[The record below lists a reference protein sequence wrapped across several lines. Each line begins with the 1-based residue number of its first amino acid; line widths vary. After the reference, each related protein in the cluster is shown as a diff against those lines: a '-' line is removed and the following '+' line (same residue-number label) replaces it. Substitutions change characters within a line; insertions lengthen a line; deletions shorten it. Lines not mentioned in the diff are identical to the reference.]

1 MAQAKTLI
9 KAELKRL
16 FDVTRSCSR
25 YAERDVTMLQLTHY
39 CGMRVGEVAALRI
52 TDVVDEMGKVR
63 AEIVLAAAITKSKRA
78 RRIFV
83 PRQMQRQ
90 LQRYRNT
97 LPSTITP
104 NTYLFSTQ
112 KQSHFT
118 ANTAAQHLQRLYA
131 KAAVSGATSHSGRRT
146 WLTELSSKGVGVQV
160 LAEMAGHASIQT
172 TQRYIDVNDEQMRC
186 AAELI

>member
-1 MAQAKTLI
+1 M
-9 KAELKRL
+9 
-16 FDVTRSCSR
+16 TRSCSR
-25 YAERDVTMLQLTHY
+25 YAQRDVTMLQLTHY
-39 CGMRVGEVAALRI
+39 CGMHVGKVAALRI
-52 TDVVDEMGKVR
+52 ENVVDENYNVR
-63 AEIVLAAAITKSKRA
+63 TEILLAASITKSKRA

-83 PRQMQRQ
+83 PRQMHRQ
-90 LQRYRNT
+90 LQQYINT
-97 LPSTITP
+97 LSSTSAP

-118 ANTAAQHLQRLYA
+118 ANTAAQHFQRLYA
-131 KAAVSGATSHSGRRT
+131 QAAITGATSHSGRRT
-146 WLTELSSKGVGVQV
+146 YLTELAAKGVSVRV